1 MQKKGKQNK
10 ILLRKDI
17 DLISILIIELSIL
30 NCKDYLCLFYQ
41 KTKLEN
47 F

>member
-1 MQKKGKQNK
+1 MQKRKTKQNT
-10 ILLRKDI
+10 LRKDI

-41 KTKLEN
+41 KTKLEI

>member
-17 DLISILIIELSIL
+17 DLISILIIELSFL
-30 NCKDYLCLFYQ
+30 NCKDYFYVYF
-41 KTKLEN
+41 TKEPN
-47 F
+47 

>member
-1 MQKKGKQNK
+1 MQKRKTKQNT
-10 ILLRKDI
+10 LRKDI
-17 DLISILIIELSIL
+17 DLISILIIELSFL

-41 KTKLEN
+41 KTKLEL